1 MRIADDYELLVRTF
15 LYTKYT
21 HIPVC
26 CYAQRFDGTN
36 SQYADNVDSD
46 GQGNIHD
53 IQRRVRLTSIYYDV
67 QIHNRLQQ
75 LGLDDSKWI
84 KGDPFQTA
92 KRYEKIHPTKHCED
106 IYIPDWA
113 K

>member
-53 IQRRVRLTSIYYDV
+53 IQRRVRLTSIYYDI
-67 QIHNRLQQ
+67 QI
-75 LGLDDSKWI
+75 
-84 KGDPFQTA
+84 
-92 KRYEKIHPTKHCED
+92 KIHLSIQNYD
-106 IYIPDWA
+106 N
-113 K
+113 